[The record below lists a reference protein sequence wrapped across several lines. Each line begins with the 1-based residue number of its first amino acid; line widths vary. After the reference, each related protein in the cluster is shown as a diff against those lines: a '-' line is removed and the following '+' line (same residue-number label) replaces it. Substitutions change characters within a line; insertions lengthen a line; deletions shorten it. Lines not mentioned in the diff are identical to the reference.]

1 MSISE
6 GGEVYVPKIPS
17 YRIDCIAKAMAPDC
31 EHPIIGRRPGEKIHE
46 VMVPEDDAYRTW
58 ELEDRYSI
66 EPDWAQGKIDAGTR
80 RGWVQQAGK
89 KVPNDFNYDSG
100 INTEWV
106 TVGDLKHLYK
116 LWAYQVLGEEI
127 TVPAGM
133 DDDFG
138 SDLHLVECSTLT
150 TYTPKEGQA
159 EAFTAALVDFAKQS
173 RSESGCCR
181 ADVLKMGNG
190 AVLFYEGYSSSMD
203 LEQHEKQ
210 EYTVGFKAA
219 AESMATASSESIT
232 NLLA

>member
-1 MSISE
+1 MSVSE

-66 EPDWAQGKIDAGTR
+66 EPDWAQGKVDNGSR
-80 RGWVQQAGK
+80 QGWIQQNGK

-116 LWAYQVLGEEI
+116 RWAYQVLGEEI
-127 TVPAGM
+127 TVAPGPE
-133 DDDFG
+133 DDFG
-138 SDLHLVECSTLT
+138 TDLHLVECSTLT
-150 TYTPKEGQA
+150 TFTPKEGHA
-159 EAFTAALVDFAKQS
+159 EAFTTALVDFAKQT

-181 ADVLKMGNG
+181 ADVLLMGNG
-190 AVLFYEGYSSSMD
+190 AVLFYEGFSSTAD
-203 LEQHEKQ
+203 LDFHNQQ
-210 EYTVGFKAA
+210 DYLAPFKATM
-219 AESMATASSESIT
+219 ESMASASVENVT